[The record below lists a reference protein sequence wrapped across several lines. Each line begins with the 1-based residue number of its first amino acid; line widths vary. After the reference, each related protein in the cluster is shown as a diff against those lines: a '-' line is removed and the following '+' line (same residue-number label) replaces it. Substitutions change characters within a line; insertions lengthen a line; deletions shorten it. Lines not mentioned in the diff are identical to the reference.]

1 MSLVVNYNN
10 AAFNAHRNLASTSK
24 SLQGSIQRLSSG
36 MRVNSAADD
45 PSGLVISEQ
54 MRSQGDGIGQ
64 AVRNANDGI
73 NLVKT
78 GEGALNEVHNLLR
91 QMRTLSLHA
100 ANSGAN
106 STEAVAA
113 DQAALD
119 KAVEAIDRI
128 SSTTKFN
135 GKSLLDGSFTGQTFQ
150 VGANSSDTVSL
161 DIAATDTG
169 TLAVDA
175 LDLSGDAAG
184 AIDAIDAAINTI
196 SGTRSELGS
205 FQRNTLETTVNSL
218 TIAQENMRA
227 SESTIRDADVAAEM
241 VQFTR
246 NNIMLQA
253 GTSMLAQ
260 ANQAPQQVLSLIR

>member
-1 MSLVVNYNN
+1 
-10 AAFNAHRNLASTSK
+10 
-24 SLQGSIQRLSSG
+24 
-36 MRVNSAADD
+36 
-45 PSGLVISEQ
+45 
-54 MRSQGDGIGQ
+54 
-64 AVRNANDGI
+64 
-73 NLVKT
+73 
-78 GEGALNEVHNLLR
+78 
-91 QMRTLSLHA
+91 
-100 ANSGAN
+100 
-106 STEAVAA
+106 
-113 DQAALD
+113 
-119 KAVEAIDRI
+119 
-128 SSTTKFN
+128 
-135 GKSLLDGSFTGQTFQ
+135 
-150 VGANSSDTVSL
+150 VSL
-161 DIAATDTG
+161 DIAATDSS

-218 TIAQENMRA
+218 TVAQENMRA